1 MVGLKPLASSL
12 MALSFVLFMA
22 GRAHARNVQ
31 LFVPIADA
39 VAATDVSDRPTGA
52 VKFFFAMQK
61 TPGILKHLGSYLAA
75 PRTGVAGVSDQRAC
89 HEAFLLTLVDLEKR
103 AQRGGATAVVNIVSY
118 YRKMEMA
125 SATDFECHVGNV
137 IVTVWLKGD
146 LVRIAE

>member
-1 MVGLKPLASSL
+1 
-12 MALSFVLFMA
+12 
-22 GRAHARNVQ
+22 
-31 LFVPIADA
+31 
-39 VAATDVSDRPTGA
+39 
-52 VKFFFAMQK
+52 
-61 TPGILKHLGSYLAA
+61 
-75 PRTGVAGVSDQRAC
+75 
-89 HEAFLLTLVDLEKR
+89 LTLVDLEKR